1 MITRRDVVV
10 SLVTGCAVLL
20 IAGAVRSQ
28 QPVMGSAVFDWNS
41 ITVKPSKTGATR
53 SFFRSATP
61 TLDELEIHA
70 TTLNPGEA
78 PHPPH
83 QHPDEE
89 LVIVKEGT
97 VEVLVN
103 GKTSRV
109 GPGSVVFQA
118 SNQLHGIRNAGPGQ
132 ATYFVVRWLSPGMK
146 GSAK

>member
-20 IAGAVRSQ
+20 VTGVVRSQ
-28 QPVMGSAVFDWNS
+28 QPVLGSTAFEWDSVAVKS
-41 ITVKPSKTGATR
+41 SATGATR
-53 SFFRSATP
+53 SFFRAATP

-70 TTLNPGEA
+70 TTLNPGAA

-83 QHPDEE
+83 RHPDDE

-103 GKTSRV
+103 GKTTRV

-132 ATYFVVRWLSPGMK
+132 ATYFVLRWLSPGMK
-146 GSAK
+146 KSAK

>member
-28 QPVMGSAVFDWNS
+28 QPVMGSTAFDWNAVP
-41 ITVKPSKTGATR
+41 VKTTETGATR
-53 SFFRSATP
+53 SFFRAATP

-70 TTLNPGEA
+70 TTLKPGAA

-83 QHPDEE
+83 QHPDDE

-118 SNQLHGIRNAGPGQ
+118 SNQLHGIKNAGPGQ
-132 ATYFVVRWLSPGMK
+132 ATYFVLRWLSPGMK
-146 GSAK
+146 KSAK

>member
-10 SLVTGCAVLL
+10 SLLSGCAVLV

-28 QPVMGSAVFDWNS
+28 QPVMGSTVFDWNAVA
-41 ITVKPSKTGATR
+41 VKPTKTGATR
-53 SFFRSATP
+53 NFFRSATP
-61 TLDELEIHA
+61 TLDEMEIHA

-83 QHPDEE
+83 QHPDDE

-118 SNQLHGIRNAGPGQ
+118 SNQLHGIRNAGTGK
-132 ATYFVVRWLSPGMK
+132 ATYFIIRWLSPGMK
-146 GSAK
+146 KSAE